1 MSVDFMFA
9 VAEMREVKSDEEI
22 EAMERAFH
30 IGYAMHT
37 TAMKMCRAGVV
48 ERQIAGT
55 IEGLALGQ
63 GAGISF
69 TSIVSQHGE
78 TLHNRRI
85 VLRGFKKE
93 KGQRLSFPRINK
105 FGYES
110 DEEMV
115 KLAQVLNAISFMKSD
130 YTSEMNQQIHQLVSN
145 GINTFR
151 LGSFSIGINDKIVAS
166 RMGGAG
172 TSNSGMVETVLSD
185 WLQGGYRI
193 V

>member
-1 MSVDFMFA
+1 MELIVGQNTYVTTKEA
-9 VAEMREVKSDEEI
+9 TAIVKSYFLEDSDILTQFDE
-22 EAMERAFH
+22 MSNND
-30 IGYAMHT
+30 
-37 TAMKMCRAGVV
+37 K
-48 ERQIAGT
+48 
-55 IEGLALGQ
+55 
-63 GAGISF
+63 S
-69 TSIVSQHGE
+69 
-78 TLHNRRI
+78 
-85 VLRGFKKE
+85 VLLFRSCLDMQKLPYRGFKKE